1 MAQRS
6 GARGFTL
13 IEVLIAVVV
22 VGVLGMV
29 ALPTFL
35 DAIRKS
41 RRAEAIST
49 LATLQQAQER
59 FRSNNATYAD
69 NDVLTSS
76 LQVNTTTASGY
87 YTIAITAA
95 SATGYTATAT
105 GVTGTSQANDGNCKV
120 LGVQMAAGNLSYG
133 AGATSTINWTDPNRC
148 WAR

>member
-59 FRSNNATYAD
+59 YRSNNATYAD

-76 LQVNTTTASGY
+76 LRVNATTASGY

-133 AGATSTINWTDPNRC
+133 SSATSTINWTDPNRC